1 MAEEEAGGKTQDGKT
16 QDEKTVP
23 YARFKEVNDAK
34 IALEAKVKTLEDAAA
49 THVSAIK
56 EATDKVTAA
65 DQAKAQAEGRALRLE
80 VAGAKGLPWAMA
92 DRLRGEKRA
101 EIEAD
106 AEALLPLLKA
116 GNPGVP
122 PRSEDGKP
130 PAPLKIS
137 EMTPAQIR
145 EAYDQGKLLK

>member
-1 MAEEEAGGKTQDGKT
+1 MAEEEAGSKT

-23 YARFKEVNDAK
+23 YARFKEINDQK
-34 IALEAKVKTLEDAAA
+34 VALEAKVKTLEDAAA
-49 THVSAIK
+49 GQASALK
-56 EATDKVTAA
+56 EATDKATAA

-92 DRLRGEKRA
+92 ERLRGERR
-101 EIEAD
+101 EDLEAD
-106 AEALLPLLKA
+106 AEALLPLLKL

-122 PRSEDGKP
+122 PKSEDGKP
-130 PAPLKIS
+130 PAPVKLG
-137 EMTPAQIR
+137 EMSPAQIR